1 MLSSQVTTWDFSE
14 QIIKTIF
21 FPKTAPASQVEA
33 AAHVLVQALARNIS
47 PMPESRAAESIVGA
61 VTMAPTI
68 PNAANTDNTRVRQAM
83 RR

>member
-1 MLSSQVTTWDFSE
+1 M
-14 QIIKTIF
+14 
-21 FPKTAPASQVEA
+21 EA

-47 PMPESRAAESIVGA
+47 PMPERRAAESIVRA

-68 PNAANTDNTRVRQAM
+68 PNAADTRVRQAM

>member
-1 MLSSQVTTWDFSE
+1 MNRSLKRFFFSKQGLS
-14 QIIKTIF
+14 
-21 FPKTAPASQVEA
+21 SQVEA

-47 PMPESRAAESIVGA
+47 PMPQRAEQQSKVRA

>member
-1 MLSSQVTTWDFSE
+1 MNISVKRF
-14 QIIKTIF
+14 F
-21 FPKTAPASQVEA
+21 FPKQGLSSQVEA

-47 PMPESRAAESIVGA
+47 PMPERRAAESIVRA

-68 PNAANTDNTRVRQAM
+68 PNAANTRVRQAM

>member
-1 MLSSQVTTWDFSE
+1 MNISVKRF
-14 QIIKTIF
+14 F
-21 FPKTAPASQVEA
+21 FPKQGLSSQVEA

-47 PMPESRAAESIVGA
+47 PMLESRAAESIVRA

>member
-1 MLSSQVTTWDFSE
+1 M
-14 QIIKTIF
+14 
-21 FPKTAPASQVEA
+21 EA

-47 PMPESRAAESIVGA
+47 PMPESRAAESIVRA